1 MKDNNNPFPLGER
14 NPRLDDYFIGQS
26 YVASLLKEDDLDI
39 KISHVTFEAGCRNNW
54 HIHHDGY
61 QILLVTEGI
70 GWYQEE
76 NQPARMMQAGDAIY
90 IREGIKH
97 WHGASQ
103 EEACAH
109 IAITKGTYEW
119 LEPVDDDWYEKL

>member
-1 MKDNNNPFPLGER
+1 MKNTNPFPLGEKK
-14 NPRLDDYFIGQS
+14 PQLDDYFIGQS

-54 HIHHDGY
+54 HIHHEGY
-61 QILLVTEGI
+61 QVLLVTEGK

-76 NQPARMMQAGDAIY
+76 NEPARSILAGDVIY
-90 IREGIKH
+90 IKEGVKH

-103 EEACAH
+103 EESCSH
-109 IAITKGTYEW
+109 IAITKGIYEW
-119 LEPVDDDWYEKL
+119 LEPVDDHWYGKL

>member
-1 MKDNNNPFPLGER
+1 MKDNNPFPLGER
-14 NPRLDDYFIGQS
+14 KPQLDDYFIGQS
-26 YVASLLKEDDLDI
+26 YVASLLKEDELDI

-61 QILLVTEGI
+61 QILLVTAGK

-76 NQPARMMQAGDAIY
+76 SEPAQSMKAGDVIY
-90 IREGIKH
+90 IKEGIKH

-103 EEACAH
+103 EEPCAH

-119 LEPVDDDWYEKL
+119 FEPVEIDWYEKL

>member
-1 MKDNNNPFPLGER
+1 MKDNHNPFPLGKR
-14 NPRLDDYFIGQS
+14 NPQLDDYFIGQS

-61 QILLVTEGI
+61 QILLVTEGS

-76 NQPARMMQAGDAIY
+76 NHPARVMQAGDVIY
-90 IREGIKH
+90 IRDGIKH

-109 IAITKGTYEW
+109 IAISKGNYEW